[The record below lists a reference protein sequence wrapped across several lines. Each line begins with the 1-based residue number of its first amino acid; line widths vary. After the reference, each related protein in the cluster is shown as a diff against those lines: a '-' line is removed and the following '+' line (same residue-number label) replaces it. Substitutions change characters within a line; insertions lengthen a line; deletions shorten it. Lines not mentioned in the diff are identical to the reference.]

1 MIAERCAALMLGQ
14 VQPGVSEAQPVGAQA

>member
-14 VQPGVSEAQPVGAQA
+14 VRARVSEAEPVGAQA